1 MDLLAPFYCMG
12 IGDWLSSEGL
22 YSKQSTKG
30 PQLGESELQRFR
42 EYLAEVT
49 DKDARTL
56 VLRVEQQV
64 GDIVSIPPGWL
75 HQVVTFKPCL
85 KVAWDYVKS
94 FEMMPRL
101 ASVHNVL
108 HGFNN
113 PFSAPDYMG
122 LSQIRHGRLQKSP
135 LIIGNHIC
143 PLLCSSRLY

>member
-1 MDLLAPFYCMG
+1 MWTFWHPSIVWVLV
-12 IGDWLSSEGL
+12 DWLSAKGS

-30 PQLGESELQRFR
+30 PQLGEPELQNFR
-42 EYLAEVT
+42 KYLAEVT
-49 DKDARTL
+49 DKDVSTL
-56 VLRVEQQV
+56 VLTVEQQV
-64 GDIVSIPPGWL
+64 GDMVSIPPGWL

-85 KVAWDYVKS
+85 KVAWDYVRS

-122 LSQIRHGRLQKSP
+122 LSQIVMGFCK
-135 LIIGNHIC
+135 NH
-143 PLLCSSRLY
+143 P